1 MLVGRFASRLP
12 GVLLP
17 ESLQARQA
25 TAEDIAFRFSDVGDA
40 LREHG
45 ARKITRPITRVL
57 PKVPTIPRRRAAR
70 FGMIVR
76 DP

>member
-1 MLVGRFASRLP
+1 M
-12 GVLLP
+12 LLP

-25 TAEDIAFRFSDVGDA
+25 ASEDIAFRFSDVGDT

-45 ARKITRPITRVL
+45 ARKITRAITRVL
-57 PKVPTIPRRRAAR
+57 PKVPMIPRRRFAR

>member
-1 MLVGRFASRLP
+1 M
-12 GVLLP
+12 LLP
-17 ESLQARQA
+17 ESLQSRQA
-25 TAEDIAFRFSDVGDA
+25 TPEDIAFRLSDVGDT

-45 ARKITRPITRVL
+45 ARKITLTITRVL
-57 PKVPTIPRRRAAR
+57 PKVPTIPRRRVAR